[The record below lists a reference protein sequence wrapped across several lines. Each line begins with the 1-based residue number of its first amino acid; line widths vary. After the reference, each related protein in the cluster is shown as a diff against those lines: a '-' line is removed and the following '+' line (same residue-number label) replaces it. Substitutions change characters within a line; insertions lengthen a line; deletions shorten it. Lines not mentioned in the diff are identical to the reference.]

1 LIGVRVAL
9 ADGTIAKGGGKVVK
23 NVAGYDLPKLYT
35 GALGTLGVILTA
47 TFRLYPL
54 PVASRTVVFASFD
67 LPALCDFAQR
77 VTASTLVPTLL
88 DLHGAGTGINSHKLV
103 ARFECLP
110 EAADDQAARLLDMAG
125 SLAEAP
131 LIAQGDEEASFWRLI
146 DAAHLPITG
155 DERSLTLKA
164 SLLPTAIAP
173 WLTQLRDTARAHSL
187 DPHWRAHA
195 GHGIVFARLTGDP
208 SALVAVVEPLRAA
221 AHEQQGS
228 LVVMDAAPALAAQL
242 DPWGPSPALAL
253 MRRLKDQFDPTTT
266 LNPGRFIGRI

>member
-1 LIGVRVAL
+1 
-9 ADGTIAKGGGKVVK
+9 
-23 NVAGYDLPKLYT
+23 
-35 GALGTLGVILTA
+35 
-47 TFRLYPL
+47 
-54 PVASRTVVFASFD
+54 
-67 LPALCDFAQR
+67 
-77 VTASTLVPTLL
+77 
-88 DLHGAGTGINSHKLV
+88 
-103 ARFECLP
+103 
-110 EAADDQAARLLDMAG
+110 MAG

-131 LIAQGDEEASFWRLI
+131 LIAQGDEEASFWRRI

-155 DERSLTLKA
+155 DARSLTLKA